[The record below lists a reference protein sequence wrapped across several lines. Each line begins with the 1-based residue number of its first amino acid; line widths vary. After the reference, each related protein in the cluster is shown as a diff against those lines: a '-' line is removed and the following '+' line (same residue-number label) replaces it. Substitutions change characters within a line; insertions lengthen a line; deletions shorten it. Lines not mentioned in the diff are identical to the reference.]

1 MNVASSEWRAW
12 SAHASLARMGSR
24 TTDAFLGALA
34 PAVRAR
40 VDGAVVEAALDR
52 AIAAARAAWPS
63 FVDDVAFAE
72 RLAQCITADDVLPDV
87 LESLHLADLAL
98 ALACAQGSTAAIV
111 AFEAA
116 YFGDLERAWRGR
128 SIDAKDLDDTKQILR
143 ARLFVEGDAP
153 PKVLGYA
160 GRGTLR
166 GWMRAVIANQIMNT
180 SRRGGRE
187 APSVDALFAALP
199 SADDD
204 AETARMKS
212 LYKGAFREA
221 FLEAVAAL
229 SPTER
234 NLLRYRFAETLS
246 IQQIA
251 VIYGIHRE
259 TAGIKLAQ
267 AREALEAGIR
277 AALVA
282 RIRVSDSELESVI
295 RIAVS
300 QIDIT
305 LARVM

>member
-1 MNVASSEWRAW
+1 
-12 SAHASLARMGSR
+12 MGSP
-24 TTDAFLGALA
+24 TTDAFLSALA
-34 PAVRAR
+34 PAARGR
-40 VDGAVVEAALDR
+40 VDDPRVVEAALDR
-52 AIAAARAAWPS
+52 AIATARAAWPS

-72 RLAQCITADDVLPDV
+72 RIAQCITDDDVLADV
-87 LESLHLADLAL
+87 LENLHLADLAL
-98 ALACAQGSTAAIV
+98 ALACAQGSSAAIV

-116 YFGDLERAWRGR
+116 YFGDLEHAWRDR

-166 GWMRAVIANQIMNT
+166 GWMRAVIANQMMNT
-180 SRRGGRE
+180 WRRGARE
-187 APSVDALFAALP
+187 VPSDDALFAALP
-199 SADDD
+199 SAEDDV
-204 AETARMKS
+204 ETARMKS

-221 FLEAVAAL
+221 FLAAVAAL
-229 SPTER
+229 APTER
-234 NLLRYRFAETLS
+234 NLLRYRFAENLS

-267 AREALEAGIR
+267 ARDSLEGGIR

-282 RIRVSDSELESVI
+282 RLRVSDSELASVV
-295 RIAVS
+295 RLAVS
-300 QIDIT
+300 QIEIT